1 MAKEITKQVGGAAT
15 DQLKQEL
22 RGLAGA
28 VGERAVAS
36 VGDKVGG
43 MADRLTEYAEQGGP
57 GLKAALT
64 GGSKLAEGKSPAKA
78 ALGAGFTG
86 VKEKVKNAVSS
97 IGGGGGGGKTKI
109 KMINIVES
117 IDIGVPVRV
126 AYNQWTQFEDFPTYM
141 KKVESVEQESDE
153 KLNWRA
159 QIFVSHRSWQAT
171 ITEQIPDRRIVWRS
185 EGEKGTVD
193 GTVTFHELAPELTRL
208 LLVMEYH
215 PQGFFEK
222 TANAWRPQGRRARL
236 ELKHFRRHV
245 MTQTILHPEEVTG
258 WRGEIRDGEVVRQ
271 HEDESDGDASGDGQV
286 DRTGDE
292 QDDDQSETGYGGDDS
307 AEDDYDDASDHEGE
321 SDEDE
326 PDEDEDREGE
336 YAQRDDEDLEEEA
349 TEPRGD
355 RAREP
360 RERGRDRRPPPQR
373 RRQPT
378 GRGDRPRE
386 RAARG

>member
-1 MAKEITKQVGGAAT
+1 MAKKMTKQAGGAAT

-28 VGERAVAS
+28 VGERVVAS

-43 MADRLTEYAEQGGP
+43 TADRLTEYAEQGGP

-126 AYNQWTQFEDFPTYM
+126 AYNQWTQFKDFPTYM
-141 KKVESVEQESDE
+141 KKVESVEQESDG

-159 QIFVSHRSWQAT
+159 QIFLSHRSWQAT
-171 ITEQIPDRRIVWRS
+171 ITEQIPDRRIVWQS
-185 EGEKGTVD
+185 EGEKGKVD
-193 GTVTFHELAPELTRL
+193 GTVTFHELAPELTRIL
-208 LLVMEYH
+208 LLMEYH

-236 ELKHFRRHV
+236 ELKHFRRHA

-271 HEDESDGDASGDGQV
+271 HEDESGGDASGDGQV
-286 DRTGDE
+286 DGTGNE
-292 QDDDQSETGYGGDDS
+292 QDDDQSESDYGGDDS
-307 AEDDYDDASDHEGE
+307 AEDDYGDDSDREDESEVDE

-326 PDEDEDREGE
+326 DRQGD
-336 YAQRDDEDLEEEA
+336 YAENDDEDLEEADEP
-349 TEPRGD
+349 PRG

-360 RERGRDRRPPPQR
+360 RERDRDRRPPPQR

-378 GRGDRPRE
+378 SRGERPRE
-386 RAARG
+386 RAARR